1 MDTAEHA
8 AHRRERR
15 EEGHR
20 RAGRHG
26 RLAPWA
32 LSALLFTAGAAST
45 RTAFAQE
52 TTREELRADARE
64 AAHTHWGH
72 ARLRLGFSGVGGGFF
87 GDAQGGIAGLAAR
100 VGVQLNDV
108 VAIYL
113 QGHGLIGE
121 YAPDPRPTSLIGMV
135 FHEGIIEVTLLDFLE
150 LGAGPSID
158 VIWGCEANNGGAY
171 CGHSGAFF
179 GGDFRIGFVAFNHHR
194 TTATDSRHGL
204 VFSIDAHP
212 TWIGPQMITTM
223 LFGIGGELD

>member
-1 MDTAEHA
+1 MDTAPVDT
-8 AHRRERR
+8 RRSAPRSSSPVRR
-15 EEGHR
+15 G
-20 RAGRHG
+20 ALV
-26 RLAPWA
+26 LALLA
-32 LSALLFTAGAAST
+32 LSTLGAARAS
-45 RTAFAQE
+45 AQE
-52 TTREELRADARE
+52 TAREELREDTHE

-87 GDAQGGIAGLAAR
+87 GETHGGIAGLAAR

-121 YAPDPRPTSLIGMV
+121 YAPDPRPTSLVGMA
-135 FHEGIIEVTLLDFLE
+135 FHEGMIEVTLLDFLQ

-158 VIWGCEANNGGAY
+158 VIWGCSTDNGGAY
-171 CGHSGAFF
+171 CGRSGAFF
-179 GGDFRIGFVAFNHHR
+179 GGDFRIAFVAFNHHR
-194 TTATDSRHGL
+194 GHADDSRRGL

-212 TWIGPQMITTM
+212 TWIGPEMVTTM